1 MKALSG
7 RNETFGGNIDRLQ
20 ELGVFYDGQ
29 EAQQLSS
36 LLVFLSGL
44 FWLSIYVLLR
54 LLYRKTEYIIL
65 EVRPQN

>member
-44 FWLSIYVLLR
+44 F
-54 LLYRKTEYIIL
+54 
-65 EVRPQN
+65 